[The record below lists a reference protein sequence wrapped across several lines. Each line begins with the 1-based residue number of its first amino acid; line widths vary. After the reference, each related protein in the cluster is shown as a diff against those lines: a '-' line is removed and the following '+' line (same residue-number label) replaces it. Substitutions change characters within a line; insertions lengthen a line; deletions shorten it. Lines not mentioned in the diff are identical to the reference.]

1 VEGEAMTG
9 EQKTLFPKPEMNVLR
24 DLDRSEV
31 EPLAFKILQ
40 AIEPLCEK
48 TQIAG
53 SIRRRKGG
61 VNDVDIVI
69 QPKPER
75 AAWLNIIKQI
85 RSELFLAEVSEV
97 LLEKLAAIS
106 HEEWVYWSKA
116 ISKTEVIKPETLA
129 RWQTL
134 WVPYEQLP
142 EEYKEADRLWAKKI
156 LELVTAK
163 E

>member
-1 VEGEAMTG
+1 
-9 EQKTLFPKPEMNVLR
+9 
-24 DLDRSEV
+24 
-31 EPLAFKILQ
+31 
-40 AIEPLCEK
+40 
-48 TQIAG
+48 
-53 SIRRRKGG
+53 
-61 VNDVDIVI
+61 
-69 QPKPER
+69 
-75 AAWLNIIKQI
+75 
-85 RSELFLAEVSEV
+85 LFLAEVSEV